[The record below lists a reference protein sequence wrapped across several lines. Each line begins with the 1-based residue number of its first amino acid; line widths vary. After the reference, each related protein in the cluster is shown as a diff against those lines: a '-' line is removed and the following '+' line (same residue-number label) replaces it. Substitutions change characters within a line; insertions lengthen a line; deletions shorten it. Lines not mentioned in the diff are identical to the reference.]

1 MADEYT
7 WMPVGYA
14 GAVVGDKPRGTNSK
28 WAKWAKKEDSTDEQS
43 KEEKKDGSRK
53 GLIDI
58 RV

>member
-14 GAVVGDKPRGTNSK
+14 GAVVGDKPRGANSK
-28 WAKWAKKEDSTDEQS
+28 WAKWAKKEDNPKDQP
-43 KEEKKDGSRK
+43 EKKDGSRK